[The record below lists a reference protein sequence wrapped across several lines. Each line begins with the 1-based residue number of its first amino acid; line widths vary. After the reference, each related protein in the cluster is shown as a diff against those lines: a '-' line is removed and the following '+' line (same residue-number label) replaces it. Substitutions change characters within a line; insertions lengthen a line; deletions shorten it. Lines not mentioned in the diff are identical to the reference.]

1 MPKHN
6 AAAANSTF
14 CSESNMRT
22 DTTTNLTGG
31 TGSTMEPQPADASG
45 LIDID
50 GYRRLMKSFM
60 DMRRY
65 QTALFWAEKVTV
77 LSNYDP
83 RDVYWQAQCMFL
95 LREYHRAAY
104 IIRSR
109 GLDKRNLLCHYLA
122 AECLTEAKEYQEA
135 LDILNSSD
143 CEVLANS
150 LGTGR
155 KDESTF
161 GEDPVY
167 DEPNKSD
174 VLASIYFL
182 KGKILE
188 AMDNRILAMD
198 CYVQALHRSV
208 YCSEA
213 LDALVQHEMLMA
225 WEEKELMQHIPMD
238 QQCSEAERKIL
249 KRLYESKLKKYYESI
264 APRTNIE
271 QTPIGTMS
279 TDLLHELTE
288 KMKNSKN
295 IESNKTAPAAASSLP
310 KCFTTP
316 IPNKIMSPANK
327 ILDEI
332 KNSPSYLIQSSLSRA
347 SSILGSGGGG
357 TGSGGG
363 GGSAAARQETPYRI
377 NRPISMKSP
386 SAINFQSCIDRLDSC
401 VDLVVSK
408 AEKFFYNCD
417 YKKCMQIIDEILKRD
432 PYHKRSL
439 TVQIGCLMELKDF
452 NKLFYVAHK
461 LVDFYPD
468 DAISW
473 YAVGCY
479 YDLIGKSDPA
489 RRYLSKA
496 TTLDRLYGPAWLGY
510 GHSFAKENEHDQ
522 AMAAYFKATQL
533 MRGCHLPLLYIG
545 VECGLTK
552 NLEMAEKFFYQ
563 AMAIAPLD
571 VYVLH
576 ELGVLKYEYELYE
589 SAEEV
594 FRTTLDMVQNMAKA
608 NREPISVRWE
618 PLLNNLGHCCRKNK
632 KYEEALEFHRR
643 ALFLK
648 PLSASTYTAIGFVQ
662 ALMGSL
668 DEAVESFHKSL
679 SLRRD
684 DVFTTTI
691 LKNVIEDLAKEAPL
705 PFYGEGDE
713 GDLEKEE
720 DEGDDTRADDEMD
733 EDGKQVTPGGGSGGN
748 DTGADAVPVRLKLK
762 FDEYD
767 SNASPV
773 SDTSVDDMSMDL

>member
-1 MPKHN
+1 MLK
-6 AAAANSTF
+6 SIF
-14 CSESNMRT
+14 ESGTNMRT
-22 DTTTNLTGG
+22 DTLNRNVGVPSSGAGGTVAADQTDATGG
-31 TGSTMEPQPADASG
+31 LVDVDA
-45 LIDID
+45 
-50 GYRRLMKSFM
+50 YRRIVKSFM

-77 LSNYDP
+77 LSNNDP
-83 RDVYWQAQCMFL
+83 RDVYWLAQCMFL
-95 LREYHRAAY
+95 LREFHRAAY
-104 IIRSR
+104 VIRNR

-135 LDILNSSD
+135 LDTLNSVD
-143 CEVLANS
+143 CELLANS
-150 LGTGR
+150 VATSGR
-155 KDESTF
+155 DDSSTA
-161 GEDPVY
+161 EEPVFE
-167 DEPNKSD
+167 EPNKND

-198 CYVQALHRSV
+198 CYVQALHKSV

-225 WEEKELMQHIPMD
+225 WEEKELMQHIPME
-238 QQCSEAERKIL
+238 QQCSDAEKKIL

-264 APRTNIE
+264 APQTNIE
-271 QTPIGTMS
+271 QTPVGTMS
-279 TDLLHELTE
+279 TDLLHVLTE
-288 KMKNSKN
+288 KLKNSKN
-295 IESNKTAPAAASSLP
+295 IESNKAAAVASALP

-316 IPNKIMSPANK
+316 VPNKIMSPANK
-327 ILDEI
+327 ILEEI
-332 KNSPSYLIQSSLSRA
+332 KNTPSYLIQSSLSKA
-347 SSILGSGGGG
+347 SIFRSNPGSGNA
-357 TGSGGG
+357 SK
-363 GGSAAARQETPYRI
+363 QETPYRI
-377 NRPISMKSP
+377 NRPISTQSP
-386 SAINFQSCIDRLDSC
+386 STIRIQSCIERLDNC
-401 VDLVVSK
+401 VDLVVST
-408 AEKFFYNCD
+408 AEKYFYNSD
-417 YKKCMQIIDEILKRD
+417 YKKCMKMIDEILKRD

-439 TVQIGCLMELKDF
+439 TVQIGCLMEMKDF

-496 TTLDRLYGPAWLGY
+496 TTLDRLYGPAWLAY

-563 AMAIAPLD
+563 AMSIAPLD

-576 ELGVLKYEYELYE
+576 ELGVIKFEYELYD

-594 FRTTLDMVQNMAKA
+594 FRTTLDMVQSMARA
-608 NREPISVRWE
+608 NQEPISVRWE

-662 ALMGSL
+662 ALMGKL
-668 DEAVESFHKSL
+668 DDAVESFHKSL
-679 SLRRD
+679 SLKRD

-691 LKNVIEDLAKEAPL
+691 LKYAIEDLAEEAPL
-705 PFYGEGDE
+705 PFYAEEADDI
-713 GDLEKEE
+713 DLEGK
-720 DEGDDTRADDEMD
+720 GDDLSESKDDEM
-733 EDGKQVTPGGGSGGN
+733 GGSCGGGSGGN
-748 DTGADAVPVRLKLK
+748 EGSGIPGSGDGAPTRLKLK

-773 SDTSVDDMSMDL
+773 SDTSADDMSMDL

>member
-1 MPKHN
+1 MPR
-6 AAAANSTF
+6 A
-14 CSESNMRT
+14 ESAMRT
-22 DTTTNLTGG
+22 DTANSSTAAAGA
-31 TGSTMEPQPADASG
+31 GSGQSADSSA
-45 LIDID
+45 LVDVD
-50 GYRRLMKSFM
+50 TYRRIMKSFM

-77 LSNYDP
+77 LSNNEP

-95 LREYHRAAY
+95 LREFHRAAY
-104 IIRSR
+104 VIRSR

-122 AECLTEAKEYQEA
+122 AECLAEAKEYQEA
-135 LDILNSSD
+135 LDVLNGVS
-143 CEVLANS
+143 CETLAM
-150 LGTGR
+150 GGPTPAAGR
-155 KDESTF
+155 NESVEGLAVF
-161 GEDPVY
+161 

-198 CYVQALHRSV
+198 CYVQALHKSV

-238 QQCSEAERKIL
+238 QQCTEPERKIL
-249 KRLYESKLKKYYESI
+249 KLLYESKLKKYYESI
-264 APRTNIE
+264 APQTNIE
-271 QTPIGTMS
+271 QTPVGSMS
-279 TDLLHELTE
+279 TNLLHELTE

-295 IESNKTAPAAASSLP
+295 IESNKAAAAASLP

-316 IPNKIMSPANK
+316 LPSKLMSPANK

-332 KNSPSYLIQSSLSRA
+332 RNTPSYLIQSSLSRG
-347 SSILGSGGGG
+347 SVLGSGGGG
-357 TGSGGG
+357 GGTA
-363 GGSAAARQETPYRI
+363 SKQETPYRI
-377 NRPISMKSP
+377 SRPPVSVQSP
-386 SAINFQSCIDRLDSC
+386 SAIAIGTGFSRLDGC

-417 YKKCMQIIDEILKRD
+417 YKKCMKIIDEILKRD

-439 TVQIGCLMELKDF
+439 TVQIGCLMEMKDF
-452 NKLFYVAHK
+452 NRLFYVAHK

-468 DAISW
+468 DAIAW

-496 TTLDRLYGPAWLGY
+496 TTLDRLYGPAWLAY

-563 AMAIAPLD
+563 AMSIAPLD

-576 ELGVLKYEYELYE
+576 ELGVIKFEYEMYE

-594 FRTTLDMVQNMAKA
+594 FRTTLDMVQSMAKA
-608 NREPISVRWE
+608 NGEPISARWE

-632 KYEEALEFHRR
+632 KYDEALEFHRR

-648 PLSASTYTAIGFVQ
+648 PLSGATYTAIGFVQ
-662 ALMGSL
+662 ALMGRL
-668 DEAVESFHKSL
+668 DDAVESFHKSL
-679 SLRRD
+679 SLKRD

-691 LKNVIEDLAKEAPL
+691 LKYVIEDLAEEAPL
-705 PFYGEGDE
+705 PFFADAG
-713 GDLEKEE
+713 E
-720 DEGDDTRADDEMD
+720 DEIELEGGKEDDEMGG
-733 EDGKQVTPGGGSGGN
+733 EGGKAGGDSEAEALAEVGTTPGAGTAGP
-748 DTGADAVPVRLKLK
+748 DGAPPRLKLK

-773 SDTSVDDMSMDL
+773 SDTSADDMSMDL

>member
-1 MPKHN
+1 MPKQIT
-6 AAAANSTF
+6 AANASF
-14 CSESNMRT
+14 SGNMRT
-22 DTTTNLTGG
+22 EPNSNLTGSS
-31 TGSTMEPQPADASG
+31 GSTMEQHPDAAAG

-77 LSNYDP
+77 LSNYDS

-122 AECLTEAKEYQEA
+122 AECLSEAKEYQEA
-135 LDILNSSD
+135 LDILNSVD
-143 CEVLANS
+143 CEVLANN
-150 LGTGR
+150 LATGR
-155 KDESTF
+155 KDESTV
-161 GEDPVY
+161 GEDPVF

-295 IESNKTAPAAASSLP
+295 IESNKTASSMP

-316 IPNKIMSPANK
+316 IPSKIMSSANK
-327 ILDEI
+327 ILDEM
-332 KNSPSYLIQSSLSRA
+332 KNSPSYLIQSSLSRVA
-347 SSILGSGGGG
+347 PVLGSGGGG
-357 TGSGGG
+357 GN
-363 GGSAAARQETPYRI
+363 AARQETPYRI

-386 SAINFQSCIDRLDSC
+386 SAINIQSCVDRLDNC
-401 VDLVVSK
+401 VDLVVCK
-408 AEKFFYNCD
+408 AEKYFYNCD
-417 YKKCMQIIDEILKRD
+417 YKKCMKIIDEILKRD

-496 TTLDRLYGPAWLGY
+496 TTLDRLYGPAWLAY

-576 ELGVLKYEYELYE
+576 ELGVLKFEYELYE

-594 FRTTLDMVQNMAKA
+594 FRTTLDMVQSMAKA
-608 NREPISVRWE
+608 NREPISIRWE

-662 ALMGSL
+662 SLMGNL

-691 LKNVIEDLAKEAPL
+691 LKYVIEDLAEEAPL
-705 PFYGEGDE
+705 PFYGEADE
-713 GDLEKEE
+713 GEFQEKGENG
-720 DEGDDTRADDEMD
+720 GDDTRGDDDMD
-733 EDGKQVTPGGGSGGN
+733 EAGKPVVPGGGS
-748 DTGADAVPVRLKLK
+748 TEADAAPVRLKLK

-767 SNASPV
+767 SNASPA

>member
-1 MPKHN
+1 MPKQ
-6 AAAANSTF
+6 SSRV
-14 CSESNMRT
+14 CSENMRT
-22 DTTTNLTGG
+22 DTAASISSSGSNT
-31 TGSTMEPQPADASG
+31 TGSTATMDQQQSDTGG

-83 RDVYWQAQCMFL
+83 RDVYWQAQCMFM

-135 LDILNSSD
+135 LDILNTTD
-143 CEVLANS
+143 CEVLANN

-155 KDESTF
+155 KDESTV
-161 GEDPVY
+161 GEDPVF

-295 IESNKTAPAAASSLP
+295 IEGNKTAPTSVPSSLP
-310 KCFTTP
+310 NRFTTP
-316 IPNKIMSPANK
+316 VPNKIMSPANK
-327 ILDEI
+327 ILDDI

-357 TGSGGG
+357 GGGGTGSGSGT
-363 GGSAAARQETPYRI
+363 ATRQETPYRI

-386 SAINFQSCIDRLDSC
+386 SAINLQSCVDRLDNC

-408 AEKFFYNCD
+408 AEKYFYNCD
-417 YKKCMQIIDEILKRD
+417 YKKCMQVIDEILKRD

-468 DAISW
+468 DSISW

-496 TTLDRLYGPAWLGY
+496 TTLDRLYGPAWLAY

-576 ELGVLKYEYELYE
+576 ELGVLKFEYELYE

-594 FRTTLDMVQNMAKA
+594 FRTTLDMVQNMARS
-608 NREPISVRWE
+608 NREPISIRWE

-648 PLSASTYTAIGFVQ
+648 PLSASTYSAIGFVQ

-691 LKNVIEDLAKEAPL
+691 LKSVIEDLGKEAL
-705 PFYGEGDE
+705 LSFFDEEEDGEVDKEDEEGD
-713 GDLEKEE
+713 GMR
-720 DEGDDTRADDEMD
+720 GDDEME
-733 EDGKQVTPGGGSGGN
+733 EDGGKSLIADGGN
-748 DTGADAVPVRLKLK
+748 DNSTGADAVPVRLKLK

-767 SNASPV
+767 STPA